1 MPRKKKTMWMHRK
14 KAKHA
19 VSTPMCA
26 HLRLNIDV
34 LHMLPLFDPPPL
46 SLHAHLPS
54 QRHVYAHSI
63 PYINFVTHTYYSHML
78 VDVCRFSV
86 AAFGTLMLD
95 RSLYKMF
102 GMRHPP
108 ASTPPFITR
117 PPWTLAIMGN
127 MTRSE
132 KTTTDIFLFVV
143 PHKKHTICHRLI
155 NHTWSC

>member
-1 MPRKKKTMWMHRK
+1 MPRKKKTMGVHKRK
-14 KAKHA
+14 PKHV
-19 VSTPMCA
+19 VSTPLCTYLPRIVDLL
-26 HLRLNIDV
+26 HL
-34 LHMLPLFDPPPL
+34 LPSFDPPL

-63 PYINFVTHTYYSHML
+63 PYSNFVIHLYYSHML
-78 VDVCRFSV
+78 IDVCRFSV
-86 AAFGTLMLD
+86 AAFSALILD

-102 GMRHPP
+102 GMRDLPV
-108 ASTPPFITR
+108 STPPFVTR
-117 PPWTLAIMGN
+117 RPWTLAIMGN